1 MKYYVFNKP
10 FNVLSQFTG
19 EPNQKTLSDFLQIEK
34 DCYPVGRLDYDSEG
48 LIIITNDKR
57 LNDLLLNP
65 KNHHKRDY
73 LVQVDGEITANALM
87 NLTNGINI
95 NIKGK
100 SHFVKCLN
108 VAVIQDVKLPDR
120 VPPIRFRENIPT
132 TIIRMTLT
140 DGKNRQVRRM
150 TAAVGFPT
158 LRLIRISI
166 ENIKIDNIPIGE
178 FVEYSQNEIY
188 KILNINLKNT
198 N

>member
-19 EPNQKTLSDFLQIEK
+19 EPNQKTLSDFLKIEK

-65 KNHHKRDY
+65 KNNHKRDY
-73 LVQVDGEITANALM
+73 LIQVEGEITTNALM

-95 NIKGK
+95 NVKGK
-100 SHFVKCLN
+100 TYFVKCLN
-108 VAVIQDVKLPDR
+108 VEIVQEAKLPDR

-132 TIIRMTLT
+132 TIIKMTLT

-150 TAAVGFPT
+150 TAVVGFPT

-166 ENIKIDNIPIGE
+166 ENIKIENIPIGE
-178 FVEYSQNEIY
+178 FVEYSQNDIY
-188 KILNINLKNT
+188 KLLNIKLKTT